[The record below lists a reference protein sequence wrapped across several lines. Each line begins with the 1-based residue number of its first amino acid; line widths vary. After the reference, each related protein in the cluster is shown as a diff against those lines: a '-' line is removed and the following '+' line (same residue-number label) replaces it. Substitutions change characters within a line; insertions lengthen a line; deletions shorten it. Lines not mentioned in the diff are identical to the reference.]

1 MSSTYTEI
9 TLKNPVDVDNAV
21 NGLIKQSDVRQT
33 TIQALVD
40 TGSTELV
47 INEKIRRKLGLR
59 IVADCEI
66 ELADD
71 RPVPC
76 RETGAVEVHW
86 KDREISCNAVVMT
99 DHGEV
104 LLGVLPMEA
113 LDLTVNPFLQ
123 EVTGA
128 HGNKKRYIAK

>member
-1 MSSTYTEI
+1 
-9 TLKNPVDVDNAV
+9 V
-21 NGLIKQSDVRQT
+21 
-33 TIQALVD
+33 QALVD
-40 TGSTELV
+40 TGSTDLV

-59 IVADCEI
+59 IVADCVI

-76 RETGAVEVHW
+76 QETSAVELYW
-86 KDREISCNAVVMT
+86 KDRGISCHAVVMS

-104 LLGVLPMEA
+104 LLGALPMES

-128 HGNKKRYIAK
+128 HGNKKRRIAK